1 MLVASPQTRGE
12 GAARERAAEAHMKLR
27 FMPKEERFFELFTQA
42 AQNVVRGAE
51 LLLELVEQPQ
61 RSADLRR
68 KIEDVEHEG
77 DITTHEIADRL
88 NRTFVTPFDHEDIH
102 DLAGRLDD
110 VLDDIEATAD
120 RMHLYEAGPPSPE
133 MVNLVKVL
141 AEATVVVEKAL
152 AGLSDM
158 RNARRILDYC
168 IEIHRLE
175 NVGDEDSRLAL
186 AKLFKSSDAIHAL
199 KWKEIYDHVED
210 ALDKCEDVASIVEGI
225 VVKHT

>member
-1 MLVASPQTRGE
+1 
-12 GAARERAAEAHMKLR
+12 MKFRLIPR
-27 FMPKEERFFELFTQA
+27 EERFFELFSAA
-42 AQNVVRGAE
+42 AQNVVKGAS
-51 LLLELVEQPQ
+51 LLVDLVSHPE
-61 RSADLRR
+61 RAEELRR
-68 KIEDVEHEG
+68 QIEDVEHEG

-102 DLAGRLDD
+102 ELAGRLDD

-120 RMHLYEAGPPSPE
+120 RMYLYEAGPPGPE
-133 MVNLVKVL
+133 MIHLVRVL
-141 AEATVVVEKAL
+141 AEATVVVQKAVN
-152 AGLSDM
+152 GLSEM
-158 RNARRILDYC
+158 KNARRILDYC

-175 NVGDEDSRLAL
+175 NIGDEDSRLAL
-186 AKLFKSSDAIHAL
+186 AKLFKSADAIYAL